1 MKTKVERENIEPE
14 TIYEKKEQYTLEDL
28 IGLCTR
34 LNSKNEI
41 NKNMKLDINAME
53 LKITNLTKK
62 IENAELYIN
71 EIEKHK
77 KSIFEFWKFTN
88 KDEISTLTQGEQEEL
103 PKTKIEKCFVFIH
116 ASKYIK
122 VFHIYVFHVVFI
134 FLF

>member
-1 MKTKVERENIEPE
+1 MK
-14 TIYEKKEQYTLEDL
+14 KKKTVYFEDL

-34 LNSKNEI
+34 LNSKKNEI

-53 LKITNLTKK
+53 LKITNLTKKK

-103 PKTKIEKCFVFIH
+103 PKNKN
-116 ASKYIK
+116 
-122 VFHIYVFHVVFI
+122 
-134 FLF
+134 

>member
-1 MKTKVERENIEPE
+1 
-14 TIYEKKEQYTLEDL
+14 
-28 IGLCTR
+28 
-34 LNSKNEI
+34 
-41 NKNMKLDINAME
+41 MKLDINAME

-103 PKTKIEKCFVFIH
+103 PKTKIEKWIIEFLVF
-116 ASKYIK
+116 
-122 VFHIYVFHVVFI
+122 F
-134 FLF
+134 